1 MEWHPLKAELD
12 ERCLY
17 DILEKYHI
25 ADEEYDDIKRCY
37 RRLFPMVHAAVC
49 YKLYNSEE
57 DASGR
62 KIGKIKDI
70 EAVNYAEAVI
80 TLGNGVDNFQDNC
93 QAQGNF
99 SWGYYTECISM
110 ELLSKAYEEFDNFL
124 QSESG
129 LWAGDYEYIGSD
141 YPLEEMIPVFARL
154 RQKQV
159 TYNNAFALEPRASVA
174 FVVPLYAEKIHKRTM
189 CETCLSKDCKYR
201 RADYIYENNDEN
213 SKAFVESNLR
223 TETDKGD
230 IADNMSSIGLVHLYT
245 GDGKGKTTAAIGLA
259 IRAAGS
265 GKKVVFTQFMK
276 GQDTSELRS
285 LSLIDN
291 IKVIRNKEN
300 LGWFKKG
307 DPELAMAFT
316 GLHNETLDKIK
327 KLIETHECDVL
338 IMDEITYPYNYSII
352 DKNALEK
359 LIVEKPK
366 YLEIILTGRNADS
379 FFTENSDYITE
390 MKKIKHP
397 YDKGIMAREGIE
409 F

>member
-1 MEWHPLKAELD
+1 
-12 ERCLY
+12 
-17 DILEKYHI
+17 
-25 ADEEYDDIKRCY
+25 
-37 RRLFPMVHAAVC
+37 
-49 YKLYNSEE
+49 
-57 DASGR
+57 
-62 KIGKIKDI
+62 
-70 EAVNYAEAVI
+70 
-80 TLGNGVDNFQDNC
+80 
-93 QAQGNF
+93 
-99 SWGYYTECISM
+99 
-110 ELLSKAYEEFDNFL
+110 
-124 QSESG
+124 
-129 LWAGDYEYIGSD
+129 
-141 YPLEEMIPVFARL
+141 
-154 RQKQV
+154 
-159 TYNNAFALEPRASVA
+159 
-174 FVVPLYAEKIHKRTM
+174 
-189 CETCLSKDCKYR
+189 
-201 RADYIYENNDEN
+201 
-213 SKAFVESNLR
+213 
-223 TETDKGD
+223 
-230 IADNMSSIGLVHLYT
+230 MSSIGLVHLYT